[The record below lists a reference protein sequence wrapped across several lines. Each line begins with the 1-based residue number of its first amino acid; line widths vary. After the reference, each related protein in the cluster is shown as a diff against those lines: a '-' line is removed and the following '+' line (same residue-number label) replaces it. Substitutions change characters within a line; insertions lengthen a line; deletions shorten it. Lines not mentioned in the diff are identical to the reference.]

1 VLTWTDGRR
10 LAVLRLERGLGRRLV
25 PPSTG
30 VVVRLD
36 ATRTARL
43 AATSA
48 GLRLTF
54 GAGSFVVTVTA
65 DLPEDALLAWAA
77 SLPLGG

>member
-1 VLTWTDGRR
+1 
-10 LAVLRLERGLGRRLV
+10 
-25 PPSTG
+25 